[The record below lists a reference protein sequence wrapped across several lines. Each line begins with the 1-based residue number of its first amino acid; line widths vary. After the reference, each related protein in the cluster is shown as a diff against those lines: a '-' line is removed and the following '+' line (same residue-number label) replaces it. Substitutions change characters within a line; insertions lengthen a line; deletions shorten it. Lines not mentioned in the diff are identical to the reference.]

1 MASVGFPLIIAS
13 NAFAQLPAPA
23 VPAEPAAPPPSTA
36 EVERVVVTGSN
47 IPTAEETGPNP
58 VDTYRPQD
66 IEKLGIRSA
75 TDLQEFIPQAAG
87 GSVNLNIGNGG
98 DGTIQFNLRGILPKE
113 TLVLI
118 DGKRVAYGSLAGAA
132 FSGGP
137 DINLIPFSMV
147 DHVDILKDGASAVY
161 GSDAISGVVN
171 FFLVHKFRGL
181 EIGGTYGNTNMGAS
195 NEMGEWE
202 AWIKAGT
209 GDDKT
214 DIVVIADFWERL
226 NGVFSRDRDIS
237 SNGFQIPFGGFDNR
251 SGNEPGR
258 VQSGRLLPSLFFAPA
273 GPTQF
278 GINSPPP
285 HSAPNRAHSPFY
297 KNPYAVNP
305 NAYPGAPGIIG
316 PNSFGGVNGAPQ
328 FGTQYK
334 GGGDYFFFNFAAF
347 TPALPPGDRQVY
359 YGSFTR
365 DICDKYLTVFGDFKY
380 ARSYFDAS
388 LAAAPFTPDPF
399 HNGNT
404 GTFFSPQGISV
415 PITNP
420 FNPFTVADA
429 TIPNFFPDGSGLP
442 VTTGVR
448 FRSIQD
454 TGQRHEKFT
463 YWDQLFD
470 VGLRGELGLIGDY
483 FKTWNWEAGFRY
495 SRNEGQDLSVG
506 EVSQPG
512 LRGALLDTNPATAFN
527 PFFGLNGQN
536 TAAARS
542 AVYVTLH
549 NSGEYE
555 LPIYYGTFNG
565 DLFNLP
571 AGPVSFAIGGEYDA
585 PRFTRDRDALN
596 TTFNTIGSTDGQSF
610 RVNRD
615 IWGVYEEVRIPFTSP
630 TWNFPGFYS
639 FEVDFAERE
648 EWYSNNTSSVLPSGL
663 FAAQPAVHTRY
674 NAQKPKFSIR
684 WQPLDPKYIG
694 ALTLR
699 GSYTEAFHA
708 PTLSELTPASSQNFP
723 VVADPFSSQTEP
735 QVEERVLGN
744 PNLHPEVAYEW
755 TYGAVYS
762 PKWIKGLTISADW
775 WHIDMRDIVATLGA
789 STIIS
794 LLHPPNNGA
803 SSVITPFGSVFR
815 SAGANPD
822 TEPGPVDLVIDPNNN
837 LSGVVFEGLD
847 YEAIYI
853 LDSTIFGGGDWG
865 RLTTTVNGTWLSRAR
880 LQVAPPSVNPD
891 GTINPG
897 TKPFGIAGQFVSS
910 SFPLTSSLPWHRA
923 NFSMFYD
930 GPADTW
936 MQGLDVGAV
945 VHWTG
950 QYEDDNQALTGSP
963 KPNMPRTGGPGMSGG
978 FFGPTTGTAA
988 QFPWRARKVDAWTT
1002 LDLILNY
1009 TFNLP
1014 PPAPA
1019 EVPGF
1024 AKDGGKNVRSGKDG
1038 KEKNVVPVSTA
1049 EYGCS
1054 NWKWWLNN
1062 TTVTLGMQNVFDQD
1076 PPFVAGSFE
1085 NGYDESLAT
1094 IKGRYWYVGLKKRF

>member
-1 MASVGFPLIIAS
+1 MEKLSTKYLTNKARFLRTGFIASVGFPLILAS
-13 NAFAQLPAPA
+13 KAFGQLPAPA
-23 VPAEPAAPPPSTA
+23 VPAEPGAPAPTA

-75 TDLQEFIPQAAG
+75 TDLQELIPQEAG
-87 GSVNLNIGNGG
+87 GSLNLNIGNGG
-98 DGTIQFNLRGILPKE
+98 DGTVQFNLRGLLPKE

-118 DGKRVAYGSLAGAA
+118 DGKRVAYGSLATAGANN
-132 FSGGP
+132 GP

-161 GSDAISGVVN
+161 GSDAIAGVVN

-181 EIGGTYGNTNMGAS
+181 EIGGTYGNTDLGAS
-195 NEMGEWE
+195 NDMGEWE

-214 DIVVIADFWERL
+214 DSVVIADFWERTGGL
-226 NGVFSRDRDIS
+226 FSRDRDIS
-237 SNGFQIPFGGFDNR
+237 SNGDFNRFGGVDAR
-251 SGNEPGR
+251 SGNFPGHLGG
-258 VQSGRLLPSLFFAPA
+258 STGPRLVPRLFFSAN
-273 GPTQF
+273 T
-278 GINSPPP
+278 PPP
-285 HSAPNRAHSPFY
+285 HSAPNAALSPFY
-297 KNPYAVNP
+297 VRPAVLGIGTHLNKLANRVP
-305 NAYPGAPGIIG
+305 GDGDFFAY
-316 PNSFGGVNGAPQ
+316 
-328 FGTQYK
+328 
-334 GGGDYFFFNFAAF
+334 NFAAV

-380 ARSYFDAS
+380 SRSFFDAS
-388 LAAAPFTPDPF
+388 LAAVPFTPDPF
-399 HNGNT
+399 HGVPGFPT
-404 GTFFSPQGISV
+404 VGPSGPFGISV
-415 PITNP
+415 PIQNP
-420 FNPFTVADA
+420 FNPFTVGDTTLVINGA
-429 TIPNFFPDGSGLP
+429 P
-442 VTTGVR
+442 VPMTTGIR
-448 FRSIQD
+448 FRGIND
-454 TGQRHEKFT
+454 TGPRNEKIT

-470 VGLRGELGLIGDY
+470 VGLRGEMGEFADY
-483 FKTWNWEAGFRY
+483 FKTWNWEMGFRY

-512 LRGALLDTNPATAFN
+512 LRDALLDTNPATAFD
-527 PFFGLNGQN
+527 PFGGFFHQN
-536 TAAARS
+536 TAAAR
-542 AVYVTLH
+542 ARVYVTLH

-555 LPIYYGTFNG
+555 LPIGYLTFNG

-596 TTFNTIGSTDGQSF
+596 NTFNSIGSIDGQSY

-615 IWGVYEEVRIPFTSP
+615 IWAIYEEVRVPFTSP

-639 FEVDFAERE
+639 LEVDFAERE
-648 EWYSNNTSSVLPSGL
+648 EWYSQNTSTVLPSSL
-663 FAAQPAVHTRY
+663 FPLQPAVHTRY
-674 NAQKPKFSIR
+674 NAQKPKVSVR

-694 ALTLR
+694 AVTLR

-708 PTLSELTPASSQNFP
+708 PTLSEITPAGTQNFP
-723 VVADPFSSQTEP
+723 IVADPFSTQTEP
-735 QVEERVLGN
+735 QIEERIVGN

-755 TYGAVYS
+755 TYGIVYS
-762 PKWIKGLTISADW
+762 PKWIKGLTLSADW
-775 WHIDMRDIVATLGA
+775 WHIDMRDIVATRGA
-789 STIIS
+789 QT
-794 LLHPPNNGA
+794 LLLENPP
-803 SSVITPFGSVFR
+803 TPGVQEQGPIVFR
-815 SAGANPD
+815 GVSSIPGQAGPIQFIIDPSNNIAGAI
-822 TEPGPVDLVIDPNNN
+822 L
-837 LSGVVFEGLD
+837 EGLD

-853 LDSTIFGGGDWG
+853 LDSTIFGHGDWG
-865 RLTTTVNGTWLSRAR
+865 RLTTTVNGTWLSRFG
-880 LQVAPPSVNPD
+880 LQTAPEF
-891 GTINPG
+891 
-897 TKPFGIAGQFVSS
+897 KRFGIAGTFQ
-910 SFPLTSSLPWHRA
+910 PPGGTLTNSTPWNRA
-923 NFSMFYD
+923 NFSIFYD

-936 MQGLDVGAV
+936 MQGLDVGAI

-950 QYEDDNQALTGSP
+950 QYEDDNATLTAST
-963 KPNMPRTGGPGMSGG
+963 KLNEPRSGGGPLGNA
-978 FFGPTTGTAA
+978 FGEVL
-988 QFPWRARKVDAWTT
+988 ARKVSTWTT

-1024 AKDGGKNVRSGKDG
+1024 AKDGGKNVKMKDG
-1038 KEKNVVPVSTA
+1038 KEKNVLPVSTA

-1054 NWKWWLNN
+1054 NWRWWLNN
-1062 TTVTLGMQNVFDQD
+1062 TTVTLGMQNVLDED

-1094 IKGRYWYVGLKKRF
+1094 IKGRFWYVGLKKRF

>member
-1 MASVGFPLIIAS
+1 MEKLSTKNVVNKAKFLRAAFIASVGFPFILAPS
-13 NAFAQLPAPA
+13 AFAQLPAPA
-23 VPAEPAAPPPSTA
+23 VPAAPGAPAPTA

-66 IEKLGIRSA
+66 LEKLGIRNA
-75 TDLQEFIPQAAG
+75 TDLQEFIPQEAG
-87 GSVNLNIGNGG
+87 GTLNLNIGNGG
-98 DGTIQFNLRGILPKE
+98 DGTVQFNLRGLLPKE

-118 DGKRVAYGSLAGAA
+118 DGKRVAYGSLATGGANN
-132 FSGGP
+132 GP
-137 DINLIPFSMV
+137 DINLIPFSMI

-171 FFLVHKFRGL
+171 FFLLHKFRGL
-181 EIGGTYGNTNMGAS
+181 EIGGTYGNSNLGAS

-214 DIVVIADFWERL
+214 DIVVVADFWERL
-226 NGVFSRDRDIS
+226 NGIFSRDRDIS
-237 SNGFQIPFGGFDNR
+237 SNGFFIPFGGPEAR

-258 VQSGRLLPSLFFAPA
+258 VQSRRLLPSLFF
-273 GPTQF
+273 GPGGTPIF
-278 GINSPPP
+278 GVNTPLP
-285 HSAPNRAHSPFY
+285 HSAPNAAHSPFY
-297 KNPYAVNP
+297 KNPFAVNP
-305 NAYPGAPGIIG
+305 NAYPGAPGIHS
-316 PNSFGGVNGAPQ
+316 PVTTLDQ

-334 GGGDYFFFNFAAF
+334 GGGNYFFFNFAAF

-365 DICDKYLTVFGDFKY
+365 DLCDKYLTVFADFKY
-380 ARSYFDAS
+380 ARSYFDSS
-388 LAAAPFTPDPF
+388 LAAVPFTPDPF
-399 HNGNT
+399 KTPGTN
-404 GTFFSPQGISV
+404 TFFSPSGISV

-429 TIPNFFPDGSGLP
+429 TIPNYFPDGSGLP

-448 FRSIQD
+448 FRGIND
-454 TGQRHEKFT
+454 TGPRHEKFT

-470 VGLRGELGLIGDY
+470 VGLRGEMGWIADY

-495 SRNEGQDLSVG
+495 SRNEGQRLSVG
-506 EVSQPG
+506 DVSQPG
-512 LRGALLDTNPATAFN
+512 LRDALLDTNPATAFD
-527 PFFGLNGQN
+527 PFLNFNAQN
-536 TAAARS
+536 TPAARGR
-542 AVYVTLH
+542 VYVTLH

-555 LPIYYGTFNG
+555 LPIYYATFNG

-585 PRFTRDRDALN
+585 PRFTRDTDALN
-596 TTFNTIGSTDGQSF
+596 ETFQSIGSVDAESF

-615 IWGVYEEVRIPFTSP
+615 IWGVYEEVRVPFTSP

-648 EWYSNNTSSVLPSGL
+648 EWYSNNTSGVLPSGV
-663 FAAQPAVHTRY
+663 FAGGPSVHTRY
-674 NAQKPKFSIR
+674 NAQKPKVSVR

-694 ALTLR
+694 AVTLR

-723 VVADPFSSQTEP
+723 LVADPFSKLTEP
-735 QVEERVLGN
+735 QIEERIIGN

-755 TYGAVYS
+755 TYGIVYS
-762 PKWIKGLTISADW
+762 PKWVKGLTLSADW
-775 WHIDMRDIVATLGA
+775 WHIDMRDIVTFVGAQTL
-789 STIIS
+789 IEEN
-794 LLHPPNNGA
+794 PP
-803 SSVITPFGSVFR
+803 TPGVQQQGPLVFR
-815 SAGANPD
+815 GANQPNGL
-822 TEPGPVDLVIDPNNN
+822 PGPVTLVIDPSNN
-837 LSGVVFEGLD
+837 LSGAIFEGLD

-853 LDSTIFGGGDWG
+853 LDSSIFGHGDFG
-865 RLTTTVNGTWLSRAR
+865 RITTTVNGTWLSRAEF
-880 LQVAPPSVNPD
+880 QAF
-891 GTINPG
+891 PG
-897 TKPFGIAGQFVSS
+897 VKRVGIAGEFLPPA
-910 SFPLTSSLPWHRA
+910 FALTSSLPWHRA
-923 NFSMFYD
+923 NFSIFYD

-936 MQGLDVGAV
+936 MQGFDIGTI

-950 QYEDDNQALTGSP
+950 QYEDDNASLTASTKLNEPRSG
-963 KPNMPRTGGPGMSGG
+963 PNGGGNEI
-978 FFGPTTGTAA
+978 
-988 QFPWRARKVDAWTT
+988 RARKVSAWTT
-1002 LDLILNY
+1002 LDLVLNY

-1024 AKDGGKNVRSGKDG
+1024 AKDGGKNVKMDG
-1038 KEKNVVPVSTA
+1038 KEKNVMPVSTA
-1049 EYGCS
+1049 EYNPCG
-1054 NWKWWLNN
+1054 WRAWLNG
-1062 TTVTLGMQNVFDQD
+1062 TTISAGMQNVTDED

-1094 IKGRYWYVGLKKRF
+1094 IKGRFWYVGLKKRF